1 MVFVKGGLTE
11 RVLVRCILDNRLD
24 RRAGR
29 FPTCRTVSLIGQ
41 TGDPF
46 GATSHCQRDILAL
59 SRVEERVG
67 IKRIECQASIRPRAP
82 RSVEF
87 GLQFGDGF
95 HLIEQPGG
103 D

>member
-1 MVFVKGGLTE
+1 MAMVFVKGSFTA
-11 RVLVRCILDNRLD
+11 RVLVRCVLDNRLA

-29 FPTCRTVSLIGQ
+29 FPTCLTASLIGK

-67 IKRIECQASIRPRAP
+67 INRRECQASSRTRAP
-82 RSVEF
+82 RSVGF
-87 GLQFGDGF
+87 GMQLGDGF
-95 HLIEQPGG
+95 HLCEP
-103 D
+103 

>member
-1 MVFVKGGLTE
+1 MVFVKGSFTA
-11 RVLVRCILDNRLD
+11 RVLVRCAVDNRLD

-59 SRVEERVG
+59 ARVEERVG
-67 IKRIECQASIRPRAP
+67 IERTECQAFIRSRAL

-87 GLQFGDGF
+87 GRQFGKGF
-95 HLIEQPGG
+95 HLVEQSGG